1 MNVKLIWNR
10 VVNHAPESFK
20 GVSTHVSPWS
30 LTDDVNTQTRWHQD
44 VKPANILVVLG
55 NSESP
60 YDVTF
65 KLADLGLSHFSKVVA
80 GETDPTGEDLG
91 GSRAYGM
98 AISHS
103 ERILK

>member
-1 MNVKLIWNR
+1 M
-10 VVNHAPESFK
+10 
-20 GVSTHVSPWS
+20 
-30 LTDDVNTQTRWHQD
+30 DDVNTQTRWHQD
-44 VKPANILVVLG
+44 VKPANILVFG

-80 GETDPTGEDLG
+80 GKTDPTGEDLG

-103 ERILK
+103 KRILK